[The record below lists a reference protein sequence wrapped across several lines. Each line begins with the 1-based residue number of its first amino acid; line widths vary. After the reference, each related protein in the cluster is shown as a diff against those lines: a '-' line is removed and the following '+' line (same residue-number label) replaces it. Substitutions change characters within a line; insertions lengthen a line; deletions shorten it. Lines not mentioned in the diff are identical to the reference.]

1 MAYTPSWKVLLS
13 NQDKTFTD
21 CDELRE
27 AIRAFKWPSMLENMR
42 SFLLAILVVCAPIA
56 VSSADCTTDVVAIIT
71 STATW
76 TNNVLQ
82 GTGTYNTNDATGEG
96 TNVCVRFKIS

>member
-1 MAYTPSWKVLLS
+1 M
-13 NQDKTFTD
+13 F
-21 CDELRE
+21 
-27 AIRAFKWPSMLENMR
+27 ENMR
-42 SFLLAILVVCAPIA
+42 SFLIAILVVCAPIA
-56 VSSADCTTDVVAIIT
+56 VSSANCTTDEVAIIT